1 MSNWGLN
8 RRPHPLIH
16 TFTSADERPDL
27 QKAQELVKG
36 NVEIIEIPMHS
47 PEGEYDYIQL
57 LVNEEA
63 LLLEGMEYNPVAT
76 ELVIAK
82 NNRLLDPRGI
92 LGPAVILSGE
102 ARWT

>member
-1 MSNWGLN
+1 MSN
-8 RRPHPLIH
+8 RPHPLIH
-16 TFTSADERPDL
+16 TFTEADEKPNL

-47 PEGEYDYIQL
+47 PEGEYDYIQI

-76 ELVIAK
+76 EPVIAK
-82 NNRLLDPRGI
+82 TNRLLDPRGI
-92 LGPAVILSGE
+92 LGPAVILSGK

>member
-1 MSNWGLN
+1 MKSH
-8 RRPHPLIH
+8 PHPLIH
-16 TFTSADERPDL
+16 TFTQAEDRPDL

-36 NVEIIEIPMHS
+36 NVQVIEIPMHH
-47 PEGEYDYIQL
+47 PEADYDYIQL
-57 LVNEEA
+57 LVNEDA

-82 NNRLLDPRGI
+82 TNTLLSPKGI
-92 LGPAVILSGE
+92 LGPAVILSGA